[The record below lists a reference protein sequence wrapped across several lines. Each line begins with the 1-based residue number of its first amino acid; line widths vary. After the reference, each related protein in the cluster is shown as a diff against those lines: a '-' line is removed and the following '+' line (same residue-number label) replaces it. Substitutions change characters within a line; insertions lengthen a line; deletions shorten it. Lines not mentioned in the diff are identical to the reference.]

1 MYAQLIDLP
10 WTMGLYINHFML
22 DLSKIILFTTA
33 KKKNPLCPS
42 YFKRD
47 SNIHVWNKTNWEEHS
62 DTKDIYNGF
71 NLETISCLF
80 LTWLGQF
87 IEENR
92 VTEQAWISY
101 N

>member
-71 NLETISCLF
+71 NLETISWESVFDLIRAIYRGKQGHRTG
-80 LTWLGQF
+80 LNKL
-87 IEENR
+87 
-92 VTEQAWISY
+92 
-101 N
+101 